1 MKMTLAAQLYQ
12 IIHNSGY
19 CNQHDQHV
27 IQKTF
32 QQHVSKFQKL
42 FEYCNENTKNVHKY
56 TNRKCCLDVRSV
68 REPWPEEESSET
80 PLSWP
85 AALLHGDC
93 HHHHHH
99 RGVLCC
105 SDLWCALQQEILLP
119 SGVSPIWMQ
128 FLPSSAK
135 IQISLHVVYY
145 EACIASHPS
154 DQQNLWFL
162 TVWLWQC
169 C

>member
-19 CNQHDQHV
+19 GNQHDQHV
-27 IQKTF
+27 RLKTF

-42 FEYCNENTKNVHKY
+42 FEYCNENTKMCINIPIE
-56 TNRKCCLDVRSV
+56 SV
-68 REPWPEEESSET
+68 VSMSEVWGEPWPEEESSET

-93 HHHHHH
+93 HHHH

-154 DQQNLWFL
+154 AQQNLWFL

>member
-1 MKMTLAAQLYQ
+1 MVTNMSY
-12 IIHNSGY
+12 I
-19 CNQHDQHV
+19 V

-32 QQHVSKFQKL
+32 QQHVSLRKL
-42 FEYCNENTKNVHKY
+42 FEYCNETQKMCINILMESVVSMSEVWGSRDQRRRAARLLSVGQQPSY
-56 TNRKCCLDVRSV
+56 TEIV
-68 REPWPEEESSET
+68 T
-80 PLSWP
+80 T
-85 AALLHGDC
+85 
-93 HHHHHH
+93 

-105 SDLWCALQQEILLP
+105 SDLWCALQQGNLLP
-119 SGVSPIWMQ
+119 SGVRPIWMQ

-154 DQQNLWFL
+154 AQQNLWFL